1 MNKNSQKLLLKEGTT
16 QELEIV
22 TSNRIPKDFFI
33 TTGVGESDITVH
45 AGSYHLALKEAGIE
59 RCNIMVYSS
68 ILPGIATEIQKP
80 PQDKLVH
87 GSVLESIMA
96 NATGNKGERVTAGVI
111 FGWLFDKNTGKK
123 YGGLVC
129 EYHGSGKE
137 EECVDSLKA
146 SLREMYEN
154 GYSDQFGMKDIRVV
168 TKSFVPKKKFGSALV
183 ALCFVNYVFPVIGIT
198 GQN

>member
-1 MNKNSQKLLLKEGTT
+1 MNRNSQKLLLKEGTT
-16 QELEIV
+16 QELKII
-22 TSNRIPKDFFI
+22 TSTRIPKDFFV

-59 RCNIMVYSS
+59 RCNIMTYSS
-68 ILPGIATEIQKP
+68 ILSGIATEIPKP

-87 GSVLESIMA
+87 GSVLETIMA
-96 NATGNKGERVTAGVI
+96 NSTAKKGERATAGII

-123 YGGLVC
+123 HGGLVC
-129 EYHGSGKE
+129 EYNGSGTE
-137 EECVDSLKA
+137 EECADSLRK

-154 GYSDQFGMKDIRVV
+154 GYSDQFRMKDIKIIE
-168 TKSFVPKKKFGSALV
+168 KSFVPKKKYGSALV
-183 ALCFVNYVFPVIGIT
+183 ALCFVNYVFPVLGIT